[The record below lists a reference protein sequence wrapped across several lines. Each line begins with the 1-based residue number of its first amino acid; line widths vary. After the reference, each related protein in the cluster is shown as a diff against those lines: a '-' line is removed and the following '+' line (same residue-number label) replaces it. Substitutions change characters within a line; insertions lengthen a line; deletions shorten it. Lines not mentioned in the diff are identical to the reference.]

1 MGTKDTEELKMKR
14 SLGLILASVMII
26 SVLAACTITPASAP
40 QIRTINAYGTG
51 EVYLVPDIAYVYV
64 GVRADADEVSTALNT
79 SNVQT
84 GKVAEAVK
92 ALGVE
97 MKDIQT
103 TNFNVYPATDYSPD
117 GTISRKYYV
126 VENTIYIT
134 VRDLSKLGTLLD
146 SVVRS
151 GANTINGISFDVADK
166 DAALTQARDMA
177 VTKARAEAEGIA
189 KAAGITLGNL
199 QNINVST
206 SGGTV
211 PIYEGKGGGGNA
223 AMASSSVPVSA
234 GQLLIT
240 ASANLTYEI
249 K

>member
-1 MGTKDTEELKMKR
+1 MKR

-26 SVLAACTITPASAP
+26 TVLAACTINPTTAP
-40 QIRTINAYGTG
+40 QPRTINAYGTA

-64 GVRADADEVSTALNT
+64 GVRADADDVSTALNT

-84 GKVAEAVK
+84 GKVADAVK
-92 ALGVE
+92 ALGVDV
-97 MKDIQT
+97 KDIQT
-103 TNFNVYPATDYSPD
+103 TAFNVYPATDYGTD
-117 GTISRKYYV
+117 GSISRKYYV

-166 DAALTQARDMA
+166 DASLAQARDMA
-177 VTKARAEAEGIA
+177 VAKARSEADSIA
-189 KAAGITLGNL
+189 KAAGVSLGDL

-206 SGGTV
+206 SGGTIPV
-211 PIYEGKGGGGNA
+211 YEGKGGGGA
-223 AMASSSVPVSA
+223 SAMPASTVPVSA
-234 GQLLIT
+234 GQLMIS